1 MSRKD
6 LAKACMVA
14 ALAGAMSPS
23 VGLAQGKSLNPPG
36 ASKAIANRVAKGPAT
51 PPPSNRG
58 GRGFDQR
65 VLNAVRNFDGHVSL
79 DPPLRP
85 LSP

>member
-6 LAKACMVA
+6 LAKAFAIA
-14 ALAGAMSPS
+14 ALAGAVSPS

-36 ASKAIANRVAKGPAT
+36 YAQAIAKRVAKGPVT
-51 PPPSNRG
+51 PPPNNRG

-65 VLNAVRNFDGHVSL
+65 MLHAVRSFDGHVSC

-85 LSP
+85 QSP